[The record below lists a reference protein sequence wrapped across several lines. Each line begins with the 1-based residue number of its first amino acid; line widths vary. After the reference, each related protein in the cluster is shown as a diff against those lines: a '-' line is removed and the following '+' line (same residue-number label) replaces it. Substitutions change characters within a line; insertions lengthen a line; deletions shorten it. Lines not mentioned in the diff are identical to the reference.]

1 MTFDDD
7 DLMAYADG
15 RAEPA
20 LAGAIEAAMETR
32 AETRQKVLAMVG
44 STHRLRT
51 AYHSIADEPVP
62 GALVATVRAA
72 AQTRNAT
79 RSAPSSA
86 PRWQTWRIAA
96 GFLVAA
102 VLGGVG
108 GGWATMSFGGGDDV
122 ADIDSLSGVYQ
133 AAVDRALEEF
143 PNGKGL
149 SIMFANGADAALK
162 PVSTFIND
170 AGEFCREFETSFGQ
184 SKGIRVA
191 VSVACRRDAGGWRI
205 DGAFLGAVPAQEVLR
220 IGYVPK

>member
-20 LAGAIEAAMETR
+20 LASAIEAAMETR

-62 GALVATVRAA
+62 DTLVAAIRAA
-72 AQTRNAT
+72 AQTRNAD
-79 RSAPSSA
+79 RSVASS

-96 GFLVAA
+96 GFLIAA
-102 VLGGVG
+102 VVGGVAGGWGTMILGG
-108 GGWATMSFGGGDDV
+108 ADDV
-122 ADIDSLSGVYQ
+122 TDVDSLRGVYQ

-170 AGEFCREFETSFGQ
+170 AGEFCREFETRFGQ
-184 SKGIRVA
+184 SDGTRVA
-191 VSVACRRDAGGWRI
+191 VSVACRRNAGGWRI

>member
-15 RAEPA
+15 RAEEA

-62 GALVATVRAA
+62 GALVAAIRAA
-72 AQTRNAT
+72 AQTRTVDRA
-79 RSAPSSA
+79 ASSS

-96 GFLVAA
+96 GFLIAA
-102 VLGGVG
+102 VIGGVA
-108 GGWATMSFGGGDDV
+108 GGWATMSLGGGDDV
-122 ADIDSLSGVYQ
+122 ANVDSLRGVYQ

-149 SIMFANGADAALK
+149 SIMFANGADAAPPK
-162 PVSTFIND
+162 Y
-170 AGEFCREFETSFGQ
+170 
-184 SKGIRVA
+184 
-191 VSVACRRDAGGWRI
+191 
-205 DGAFLGAVPAQEVLR
+205 GAIAQN
-220 IGYVPK
+220 